1 MGLGFNNAGTVG
13 IRRGGRA
20 YPEPPSSTATGRDS
34 LVAGI
39 ANMVFSFRNEREHPS
54 LAGNLGFPVRD
65 APPWTAER
73 LGDVPGGTC
82 SMKAHGSYERGLR
95 SMPIDPKVARQ
106 DTAFSRAAEQ
116 DHGHS
121 YGRTRPKPGFLQAG
135 NDCDASRA
143 GLQGDRGRR

>member
-1 MGLGFNNAGTVG
+1 M
-13 IRRGGRA
+13 
-20 YPEPPSSTATGRDS
+20 
-34 LVAGI
+34 
-39 ANMVFSFRNEREHPS
+39 
-54 LAGNLGFPVRD
+54 GFPVRD

-82 SMKAHGSYERGLR
+82 SMKAHGSCERGLR

-106 DTAFSRAAEQ
+106 DTAFSRAAGKS
-116 DHGHS
+116 HGRG
-121 YGRTRPKPGFLQAG
+121 YDRTRPESGLFKAG

>member
-1 MGLGFNNAGTVG
+1 MYKRQGM
-13 IRRGGRA
+13 RRDGRA

-82 SMKAHGSYERGLR
+82 SMKAHGSCERGLR

-106 DTAFSRAAEQ
+106 DKAFSRVAEQ
-116 DHGHS
+116 NI
-121 YGRTRPKPGFLQAG
+121 RP
-135 NDCDASRA
+135 
-143 GLQGDRGRR
+143 